1 MRSKPVMLPVMRSLC
16 RVRKRSMTV
25 LRMRFAKNIMPETVM
40 ERLYFGCGQRPRCAL
55 SVLCVCLG
63 SRAAC
68 LPAPRDGGD
77 DASQR
82 IEVARI
88 NDFAWRMRITQR
100 PSDGHVED
108 RKSTRLNSSHG
119 YISYAVFCLK
129 KKKKRES
136 TNQTLRR
143 I

>member
-1 MRSKPVMLPVMRSLC
+1 KRRRGEGAGRNASARNLC
-16 RVRKRSMTV
+16 LSIASFPFF
-25 LRMRFAKNIMPETVM
+25 L
-40 ERLYFGCGQRPRCAL
+40 CAL

-100 PSDGHVED
+100 PGDGHVDGSVAEKRGAVVAASGNAILRRAVID
-108 RKSTRLNSSHG
+108 RKSG
-119 YISYAVFCLK
+119 V
-129 KKKKRES
+129 
-136 TNQTLRR
+136 
-143 I
+143 

>member
-1 MRSKPVMLPVMRSLC
+1 MNRGNASGGEKKKEEEAGRNASARNLC
-16 RVRKRSMTV
+16 LSIASFPFFLCV
-25 LRMRFAKNIMPETVM
+25 L
-40 ERLYFGCGQRPRCAL
+40 CAL

-63 SRAAC
+63 SKAAC

-100 PSDGHVED
+100 PGDGHVDGSVAEK
-108 RKSTRLNSSHG
+108 RG
-119 YISYAVFCLK
+119 AVVAASGDAVLCRDVICPSQRHQAVHQLA
-129 KKKKRES
+129 RGE
-136 TNQTLRR
+136 